1 MTPATKIS
9 GPHSLRQRSLSNIA
23 YIKFNPLGTFLPRGF
38 FFALNKALSTYKQ
51 IIKKNIKIPNEKTYN
66 TLLII

>member
-1 MTPATKIS
+1 MIPATKIS

-23 YIKFNPLGTFLPRGF
+23 YIKFNPLGKNAPGG
-38 FFALNKALSTYKQ
+38 FFALNEALSTYKQ
-51 IIKKNIKIPNEKTYN
+51 IIKTNRKIPNENTYN